1 MSNRKYSLLM
11 LESNKQNKN
20 DDEEYDTKIYK
31 TKAKYKINNY
41 EKFRPKVLMNNEE
54 NDQTLKGA
62 ENQVKSLLSYFLRN
76 FQSDKFGS
84 DVIYKPMNSLK
95 NNYESEQNSSKKKSV
110 ERISTI
116 TYKKNSQHRYSNKI
130 NNNLIKNKN
139 QDNYFSKKNNTLKL
153 LYSHKNVKKINFSIS
168 PTNRKRKID
177 SQKVGNNF
185 KFNKKNNIINR
196 IYQNVPTLN
205 MENMNKKEYNINNN
219 FHSGKNIIKN
229 YNHSNSN
236 KVQGYNISSLIKK
249 TQTQNKNNN
258 CINFKNDDLILY
270 NNETKEK
277 RNSKFSSFKNFVN
290 NLSNNIK
297 QININKIVRKDSP
310 IKNSKINRI
319 QTDDKNLFFVS
330 NKIQRSFSPT
340 TKKSSLFKKHQLVSN
355 KNKKKYETQNNEMNF
370 RGINNI
376 KNKKSIKRAE
386 TSKDNWNKNIQDE
399 DKIKFFKLISNFKS
413 IKNKIKQR
421 IILRP
426 EDQDDSTKD
435 QKKLIKKK
443 NLLTSDKL
451 INLKNLN
458 IDQTPKSKN
467 DIAHSNTIVYMGEGN
482 ATEQNKNE
490 NENKDEKENEIKSN
504 TENQQV
510 QKSES
515 LNEQYSVHSI
525 QRKNA
530 LHFEKYRMLSH
541 KGVIYD
547 SLDDEE
553 LEDEEDINKFYIDP
567 NSNFCFYFDLILF
580 LITIIT
586 FYEVP
591 LYLAHNL
598 NFCKSKKFSLHDT
611 LNLLNELMNV
621 LDFIFGFFRAFYN
634 WEEQLVK
641 RNDTIAK
648 RYLFGWCLFDIISAI
663 PVYSLTKM
671 NEPYCDDNTNTLY
684 YNVVLNNI
692 HYLFLCNRLLKLLKL
707 FSDNQAW
714 KFISNRLSE
723 FWILIFNICL
733 IVLALNYSAC
743 LYIFIARNS
752 YPNWILKAGLE
763 ITEFKN
769 IYICAI
775 YILLMALTTV
785 GYGDIT
791 CSSLKERIFQV
802 FLLIIGIIAY
812 SWIVSSFSNFIKK
825 LNEKSVDFEKKKN
838 ILDEIKRNN
847 PNLPDELYDNIIR
860 YLKFKYFHEKNLQ
873 NIIFDCLPVGL
884 KNNLIYEMYK
894 PIIKKFI
901 FFKNFQNT
909 DFIVQV
915 ILSFKPILAYK
926 NYILVNEGDIIE
938 EVIFVKHGVLSV
950 ELPINTTNPQE
961 NIEKYL
967 KEDEKEKEKSRLE
980 NTKSQLKNDL
990 LGSFI
995 KDTPT
1000 KLLSFKNTSTI
1011 NSSYKYRTSYI
1022 GNSALTK
1029 TKTIKIEKAYVR
1041 ILCIRE
1047 NEHFGDVLMF
1057 LEERSPLQ
1065 VRVRS
1070 KKSEL
1075 FFLKKIDA
1083 LKISTSYPNIW
1094 RRINKKS
1101 VYNFKQIKKNIKK
1114 IVEIYCSVKKVG
1126 EKNSENNSVFN
1137 NVINDEFG
1145 LKKTG
1150 MWVSPKN
1157 YDFNNSALQSTN
1169 RHNYDKQNKSEE
1181 DMPIKHKNFF
1191 SEKYGINDDYFND
1204 INIKN
1209 KLNNLKKC
1217 HSIKIKKTRF
1227 ENLFFPQIL
1236 LYSNRFSFSHSSSS
1250 SDIIQQLQ
1258 TKKKE
1263 RRNSRLKRKKKK
1275 LTRKLIEAVNNQNK
1289 INYLNSKNNEDYPFS
1304 IIAEETDK
1312 ECSLNPILNNG
1323 NSNSVYKNSMNSKA
1337 KMLENESIKQ
1347 NNKKGKKENKKKKNH
1362 YHKEKQNLFAL
1373 NDTKI
1378 DNFDTIKN
1386 QEFLFNSS
1394 LDVIDDSKEN
1404 NDDNDYHKINNEIYP
1419 GELIQVN
1426 NEKNLF
1432 DKKFDYNLDYNI
1444 ETNYNLSTNIDN
1456 INNRNKEVSKLLKY
1470 FDNESKSIHDN
1481 NNISHKASSYYKSS
1495 KNLSKNRIY
1504 SNKLIFNHDDEN
1516 SQFSKNKSSSIN
1528 ANLKTNWDN
1537 NLLSINNDISL
1548 TINSSYEN
1556 YNLISGDK
1564 LIKSKFLQS
1573 KLKDYVINESLNL
1586 SGTDLINTGIKKTN
1600 TLEEYMKLKED
1611 KKKSIL
1617 KDLSQKKR
1625 VTSSIV
1631 YNTTN
1636 INYINRVSFMKQ
1648 KTKKTMRQSSKLIN
1662 KNNTILSYSDLE
1674 NDSMNLKADNNN
1686 NNKKVNFQNKN
1697 NNKLLEKEFIQSSK
1711 NNIKFNRLGRKKA
1724 SMPYIKSTNN
1734 IKHFDFSHHKS
1745 FNILDGS
1752 LTGRA
1757 LNFETTK
1764 ELPRRSK
1771 IKRNSVLV
1779 RSISKIRRKKED
1791 NLLNLIDYNIQR
1803 TNQKLNDP
1811 DAFYN
1816 NYFNNILKEEKE
1828 KNKKKQ

>member
-1 MSNRKYSLLM
+1 MSDRKYSLIL

-20 DDEEYDTKIYK
+20 DDLEYDEKIYK
-31 TKAKYKINNY
+31 NKARYKINNY
-41 EKFRPKVLMNNEE
+41 EKFRPKVLMNNED

-76 FQSDKFGS
+76 FQSDKPGS
-84 DVIYKPMNSLK
+84 DIIYKPMNSLK
-95 NNYESEQNSSKKKSV
+95 NAIESEQNSSKKKSIK
-110 ERISTI
+110 RIRTI

-130 NNNLIKNKN
+130 NNNIIKNKN
-139 QDNYFSKKNNTLKL
+139 QDIFFSKKNNTLKA
-153 LYSHKNVKKINFSIS
+153 LYSHKNVKKVNFSIS
-168 PTNRKRKID
+168 PRVKKRKVD
-177 SQKVGNNF
+177 SQKVANNF
-185 KFNKKNNIINR
+185 KFNKSNKITNGLYR
-196 IYQNVPTLN
+196 NVPTLN
-205 MENMNKKEYNINNN
+205 LESITNKDYKINNNN
-219 FHSGKNIIKN
+219 FHSGKNLIKA

-236 KVQGYNISSLIKK
+236 KVQGYNVNSLIKK
-249 TQTQNKNNN
+249 TQTQGLNNN
-258 CINFKNDDLILY
+258 VINFKSDDLILY
-270 NNETKEK
+270 NNESKDK
-277 RNSKFSSFKNFVN
+277 KNNKFSSIKNFVN
-290 NLSNNIK
+290 NLANNIK
-297 QININKIVRKDSP
+297 QININKIAGKDSP
-310 IKNSKINRI
+310 IKNSKISRI

-330 NKIQRSFSPT
+330 NKIQRCFSPT
-340 TKKSSLFKKHQLVSN
+340 TKKSSLFRKNQLASDKNEKKLD
-355 KNKKKYETQNNEMNF
+355 TQNNEMNF
-370 RGINNI
+370 KGINNI
-376 KNKKSIKRAE
+376 KNKKTIKRAE
-386 TSKDNWNKNIQDE
+386 TSKDNLNKNIQDE
-399 DKIKFFKLISNFKS
+399 DKIKFLNLISNFKS

-426 EDQDDSTKD
+426 EDQEESKKD
-435 QKKLIKKK
+435 QKKVLQKKK
-443 NLLTSDKL
+443 QLSSDKL
-451 INLKNLN
+451 IHLKNMD
-458 IDQTPKSKN
+458 IEQTPKSKN
-467 DIAHSNTIVYMGEGN
+467 DITHSNTIVYMGEEN
-482 ATEQNKNE
+482 KEPQNKS
-490 NENKDEKENEIKSN
+490 ENEIKDDKTNEEKSN
-504 TENQQV
+504 IDNQQT

-515 LNEQYSVHSI
+515 LNEQYSTHSI

-586 FYEVP
+586 FYDVP
-591 LYLAHNL
+591 LYLAHTL
-598 NFCKSKKFSLHDT
+598 NFCKSNKFSINDT

-641 RNDTIAK
+641 KNDTIAK
-648 RYLFGWCLFDIISAI
+648 KYLFGWCLFDIISAI

-671 NEPYCDDNTNTLY
+671 NEPVCNDNTNALY

-692 HYLFLCNRLLKLLKL
+692 HYLFLCNRLLKFLKI

-714 KFISNRLSE
+714 KYISNRLSE
-723 FWILIFNICL
+723 FWSVIFNIFL
-733 IVLALNYSAC
+733 IVLALNYTAC

-791 CSSLKERIFQV
+791 CCSLHERIFQV
-802 FLLIIGIIAY
+802 FLLIIGIMAY
-812 SWIVSSFSNFIKK
+812 SWIVSSFSNFVKK

-838 ILDEIKRNN
+838 ILDEIKINN

-860 YLKFKYFHEKNLQ
+860 YLKFKHFHEKNLK

-894 PIIKKFI
+894 PIIKNFI

-926 NYILVNEGDIIE
+926 NYVLVNEGDLIE

-950 ELPINTTNPQE
+950 ELPINMTNPQE

-967 KEDEKEKEKSRLE
+967 KEKEKEKSRLE
-980 NTKSQLKNDL
+980 NTKSQFKNDI

-1000 KLLSFKNTSTI
+1000 KLLSFNNTSTI
-1011 NSSYKYRTSYI
+1011 NSSYKYKSSYI

-1029 TKTIKIEKAYVR
+1029 AKTVKIEKAYVR

-1075 FFLKKIDA
+1075 FFLRKIDA

-1114 IVEIYCSVKKVG
+1114 IVEIYCSAKKVS
-1126 EKNSENNSVFN
+1126 EKSSEDNSVLN
-1137 NVINDEFG
+1137 SVLADEFG

-1150 MWVSPKN
+1150 RWVRPKN
-1157 YDFNNSALQSTN
+1157 YDFNNSALKSTYRN
-1169 RHNYDKQNKSEE
+1169 HYEKQNKSEE
-1181 DMPIKHKNFF
+1181 DLPIKPKNFF
-1191 SEKYGINDDYFND
+1191 ENKYGIDDDYFND
-1204 INIKN
+1204 VNIKN

-1217 HSIKIKKTRF
+1217 HSIKIKKTKF
-1227 ENLFFPQIL
+1227 ENLFFPQSQ
-1236 LYSNRFSFSHSSSS
+1236 LYSSRFSFSDSSSS

-1258 TKKKE
+1258 TKKKVK
-1263 RRNSRLKRKKKK
+1263 RNSQIRKKKKK
-1275 LTRKLIEAVNNQNK
+1275 LTKKLTYLVNQNK
-1289 INYLNSKNNEDYPFS
+1289 INYLNSNQNNEDYPFS
-1304 IIAEETDK
+1304 IIQEETDK

-1323 NSNSVYKNSMNSKA
+1323 NNNSVYKNSINSKA

-1362 YHKEKQNLFAL
+1362 YHKEKQNLFGL
-1373 NDTKI
+1373 NDIKI
-1378 DNFDTIKN
+1378 DNYQTIN
-1386 QEFLFNSS
+1386 NGDLLFNSS
-1394 LDVIDDSKEN
+1394 LDVIEDSKEN
-1404 NDDNDYHKINNEIYP
+1404 NDDNDYLKINNEIYP

-1426 NEKNLF
+1426 NETNLF

-1444 ETNYNLSTNIDN
+1444 ETNYNLSTNID

-1481 NNISHKASSYYKSS
+1481 NISHKASSYIKSS

-1504 SNKLIFNHDDEN
+1504 SNKLIFNHDDSSE
-1516 SQFSKNKSSSIN
+1516 SSKNKLSSIN
-1528 ANLKTNWDN
+1528 LNLKTNWDN
-1537 NLLSINNDISL
+1537 NILSIKNDISL

-1556 YNLISGDK
+1556 YNSISGDK

-1573 KLKDYVINESLNL
+1573 KLKEYLISESLNL
-1586 SGTDLINTGIKKTN
+1586 SGTDLRNTGIKKTN
-1600 TLEEYMKLKED
+1600 TLEQNMKLKED

-1617 KDLSQKKR
+1617 KNLSQKKR

-1636 INYINRVSFMKQ
+1636 INYINKVSFMKQ
-1648 KTKKTMRQSSKLIN
+1648 KTKKTIRQSSSLIN
-1662 KNNTILSYSDLE
+1662 RNNSIISYSDIE
-1674 NDSMNLKADNNN
+1674 NASINVKAD
-1686 NNKKVNFQNKN
+1686 NNKKVNFPNKN
-1697 NNKLLEKEFIQSSK
+1697 DNKHLEKEFIQSSK

-1734 IKHFDFSHHKS
+1734 IKHFDISHHKS
-1745 FNILDGS
+1745 FNIFDGS

-1757 LNFETTK
+1757 LNYETTK
-1764 ELPRRSK
+1764 EIPRRSK
-1771 IKRNSVLV
+1771 LKRRSMLI
-1779 RSISKIRRKKED
+1779 RSISKTRRKKED

>member
-1 MSNRKYSLLM
+1 MSDSKYSLLM

-20 DDEEYDTKIYK
+20 DYSEYDSK
-31 TKAKYKINNY
+31 KYKNKARYKLNNY

-76 FQSDKFGS
+76 FQSEKPDS
-84 DVIYKPMNSLK
+84 DIIYKPMYSLK
-95 NNYESEQNSSKKKSV
+95 NYIESEQNSSKKKSIK
-110 ERISTI
+110 RIRTI
-116 TYKKNSQHRYSNKI
+116 TYKKNSQNRYSNKF
-130 NNNLIKNKN
+130 NNNIIKNKN
-139 QDNYFSKKNNTLKL
+139 QDSYFSKKNNTLNV
-153 LYSHKNVKKINFSIS
+153 LYSHKNVKKVNFSIS
-168 PTNRKRKID
+168 PRVKKRKID
-177 SQKVGNNF
+177 SQKIVNNF
-185 KFNKKNNIINR
+185 KFNKNNKIINGL
-196 IYQNVPTLN
+196 YQNVPTLN
-205 MENMNKKEYNINNN
+205 LESINNKEYKINNN
-219 FHSGKNIIKN
+219 FHSGKNLIKA

-236 KVQGYNISSLIKK
+236 KVQGYNVNSLIKK
-249 TQTQNKNNN
+249 TQTQSQNNDV
-258 CINFKNDDLILY
+258 INFKNDDLILY
-270 NNETKEK
+270 NNESKDK
-277 RNSKFSSFKNFVN
+277 KNSKLFSIKNFVK
-290 NLSNNIK
+290 NLTSNIK
-297 QININKIVRKDSP
+297 QININKIVPKDSP
-310 IKNSKINRI
+310 INKPNINRI
-319 QTDDKNLFFVS
+319 QTENKNLFFGS
-330 NKIQRSFSPT
+330 NKIQRCFSPT
-340 TKKSSLFKKHQLVSN
+340 SKKSSLFKKHQIASD
-355 KNKKKYETQNNEMNF
+355 KTEK
-370 RGINNI
+370 NI
-376 KNKKSIKRAE
+376 KNKDSIKRAE
-386 TSKDNWNKNIQDE
+386 TSKYDLNKNIQDE
-399 DKIKFFKLISNFKS
+399 DKIKFLKLISNFKS

-426 EDQDDSTKD
+426 EEQEESKKD
-435 QKKLIKKK
+435 QKKILQKKK
-443 NLLTSDKL
+443 QLTSDKL
-451 INLKNLN
+451 IHLKTMDM
-458 IDQTPKSKN
+458 DQTPKSKN
-467 DIAHSNTIVYMGEGN
+467 DITHSNTIVYMGEDN
-482 ATEQNKNE
+482 NEARNKNE
-490 NENKDEKENEIKSN
+490 NENKDNKENEIK
-504 TENQQV
+504 TTIDNQQN

-515 LNEQYSVHSI
+515 MNEQYSTHSI

-530 LHFEKYRMLSH
+530 LHFEKYRMLLH

-586 FYEVP
+586 FYEIP

-598 NFCKSKKFSLHDT
+598 NFCKSNKFSLNDT
-611 LNLLNELMNV
+611 LNLINELMNV

-641 RNDTIAK
+641 KNDIIAK
-648 RYLFGWCLFDIISAI
+648 KYLFGWCLFDIISAI
-663 PVYSLTKM
+663 PVYSLTKI
-671 NEPYCDDNTNTLY
+671 NEPICDNNTNTLY

-692 HYLFLCNRLLKLLKL
+692 HYLFLCNRLLKLLKI

-714 KFISNRLSE
+714 KYISNRLSE
-723 FWILIFNICL
+723 FWSLIFNICL
-733 IVLALNYSAC
+733 IVLALNYTAC

-791 CSSLKERIFQV
+791 CCCLSERIFQV
-802 FLLIIGIIAY
+802 FLLIIGIMAY

-838 ILDEIKRNN
+838 ILDEIKINN

-860 YLKFKYFHEKNLQ
+860 YLKFKHFHEKNFK

-894 PIIKKFI
+894 PIIKNFI

-926 NYILVNEGDIIE
+926 NYILVNEGDLIE

-950 ELPINTTNPQE
+950 ELPINMTDPQE

-967 KEDEKEKEKSRLE
+967 KEKEKTRLE
-980 NTKSQLKNDL
+980 NTKSQFKNDI

-1000 KLLSFKNTSTI
+1000 KLLSFNNSSTI
-1011 NSSYKYRTSYI
+1011 NSSYNYKPSYI

-1029 TKTIKIEKAYVR
+1029 EKTVKIEKAYVR

-1075 FFLKKIDA
+1075 FFLKKIDV

-1126 EKNSENNSVFN
+1126 EKSSEDNSVL
-1137 NVINDEFG
+1137 NDEFG
-1145 LKKTG
+1145 LKKSSV
-1150 MWVSPKN
+1150 WVRPKN
-1157 YDFNNSALQSTN
+1157 YDFNNSALKSTYRN
-1169 RHNYDKQNKSEE
+1169 NYEKQNKSEE
-1181 DMPIKHKNFF
+1181 ELPIKPKKFF
-1191 SEKYGINDDYFND
+1191 PKKYGIDDDYFNEV
-1204 INIKN
+1204 NIKN

-1227 ENLFFPQIL
+1227 ENLFFPQAQ
-1236 LYSNRFSFSHSSSS
+1236 LYSSHFSFSDSSSS

-1258 TKKKE
+1258 NKKKVK
-1263 RRNSRLKRKKKK
+1263 RNSRLRKKKKK
-1275 LTRKLIEAVNNQNK
+1275 LTKKLIDAVNQNK
-1289 INYLNSKNNEDYPFS
+1289 INYLNSNQNNEDYPFS

-1312 ECSLNPILNNG
+1312 ECSLNPMLNNG
-1323 NSNSVYKNSMNSKA
+1323 NNNSVYKNSINSKA
-1337 KMLENESIKQ
+1337 NMLEKESIKQ

-1362 YHKEKQNLFAL
+1362 YHKEKQNLFGI
-1373 NDTKI
+1373 NDIKI
-1378 DNFDTIKN
+1378 GNNGEI
-1386 QEFLFNSS
+1386 LFNSS
-1394 LDVIDDSKEN
+1394 LDVIDDSKGN
-1404 NDDNDYHKINNEIYP
+1404 NDDNDYHQINNEIYP
-1419 GELIQVN
+1419 GELIQIN

-1432 DKKFDYNLDYNI
+1432 NKKFDYNLDYNI
-1444 ETNYNLSTNIDN
+1444 ETNYNLSTNID

-1470 FDNESKSIHDN
+1470 FDNESKSIHNN
-1481 NNISHKASSYYKSS
+1481 NNISHKESSYIKSS
-1495 KNLSKNRIY
+1495 KHLSKDRNY
-1504 SNKLIFNHDDEN
+1504 SNKLIFNHDDE
-1516 SQFSKNKSSSIN
+1516 SSESSKNKLSSIN
-1528 ANLKTNWDN
+1528 LNIKTNWDN
-1537 NLLSINNDISL
+1537 NLLSINKDISL

-1564 LIKSKFLQS
+1564 LIKSKFLQT
-1573 KLKDYVINESLNL
+1573 KLKEYLISESLNL
-1586 SGTDLINTGIKKTN
+1586 SGTDLRNTGIKKTN
-1600 TLEEYMKLKED
+1600 TLEQNMKLKED
-1611 KKKSIL
+1611 KKKSIM

-1636 INYINRVSFMKQ
+1636 INYINSVSFMKK
-1648 KTKKTMRQSSKLIN
+1648 KTKKTIRQSSSLIN
-1662 KNNTILSYSDLE
+1662 RNNTIISYSDIE
-1674 NDSMNLKADNNN
+1674 NASMNIKAD
-1686 NNKKVNFQNKN
+1686 NNKKVNFQNKSD
-1697 NNKLLEKEFIQSSK
+1697 NKHLEKEYNQSSK
-1711 NNIKFNRLGRKKA
+1711 NNVKFNRIGRKKA

-1734 IKHFDFSHHKS
+1734 IKHFDISHHKS
-1745 FNILDGS
+1745 FSS

-1757 LNFETTK
+1757 FNYETTK
-1764 ELPRRSK
+1764 EIPRRTRVKRRSSVLIRTVSK
-1771 IKRNSVLV
+1771 IKR
-1779 RSISKIRRKKED
+1779 KKED
-1791 NLLNLIDYNIQR
+1791 TLLNLIDYNIQR

-1816 NYFNNILKEEKE
+1816 NYFSNILKEEKE